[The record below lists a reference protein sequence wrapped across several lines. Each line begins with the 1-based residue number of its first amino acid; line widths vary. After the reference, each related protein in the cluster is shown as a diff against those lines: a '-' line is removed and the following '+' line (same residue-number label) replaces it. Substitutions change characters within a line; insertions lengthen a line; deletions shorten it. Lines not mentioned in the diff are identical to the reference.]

1 MDYSV
6 MGHYG
11 PAVEATDHA
20 SGEEERDLLCECVV
34 CVSRSISW
42 HQLFL
47 RYSKNSTVI
56 EQLFVVAYSAKL
68 TGEEG
73 NYVVPGDEYVPA
85 TEQFGEDFAGAE
97 FHETRTLLADGGDRF
112 GVSTATFDTVEELMW
127 MGNQGGHVTSYY
139 GSSLQKYTSFQVHAT
154 QEIRHIH
161 PMDEGILVLSQ
172 SQLRF
177 QLRRGIPIFTHTSVN
192 MQDMQ
197 CMLQISPTRLLLG
210 GHQDKIIDFN
220 LTRGKE
226 SGLVDVGEHGCAI
239 LRQHSRLICAGNPMG
254 RIDLRDPTT
263 LSVEHTLDTHSAS
276 LSDFDVQG
284 NYLVTC
290 GFSNSHQGL
299 TVDRF
304 LMVYDLR
311 QMRALNPVT
320 IMVYPLL
327 LKFLPSYSS
336 RLAVVSPLGQMQL
349 LDTIYA
355 NVQPSMT
362 CLYQVATGVAGILS
376 FDVASTSQCLCFGDS
391 AGFIHLMSTNNPEP
405 QFNTLSRPTE
415 FADLVPT
422 VQSIPFDDDVTP
434 LSTIPM
440 IYSDQPLLSDWPEE
454 FLKKVYRK
462 TPLID
467 PEILRTMKMQ
477 GTIGYAPNPQAFR
490 RNQIP
495 YNLEKRRGLVTK
507 LFAGDTRSKTDDGTF
522 VAIPKRYRKIELKYS
537 RLGYDDFDFDQYN
550 RTSFCGLE
558 ATLPNSYC
566 NAMLQ
571 LLYYC
576 EPVRIALL
584 SHSCQREFCLSCELG
599 FLFHMLDTSRGLPC
613 QAANFLRAFRT
624 VPEASALGLI
634 LNDLHPEAKK
644 KISLIRLIQSWN
656 RFILHQIHY
665 EILETRKRQQ
675 EEEEARLRSGCRYP
689 PFVYNEQDFPS
700 ILEDLGSRYRHHEE
714 ERKKKRKQEE
724 DDKNTKKSAEE
735 SEVRDD
741 ETEISRLFG
750 SEQMHIH
757 RCLKCG
763 QEATKHSI
771 MLLCNLVYPEIVNP
785 SEEVPFTSV
794 LARSLR
800 PEKITPAWCD
810 NCQKFTPTLQSRQLT
825 KLPQIL
831 ALNCGLDTQQD
842 KAFWQNQMDIVVQN
856 VLTGKESSPNS
867 SPVPVT
873 AKPCRY
879 GNNCTRVGC
888 RFRHLGRELETEKLL
903 TSSSVPSTSSSVP
916 VTSPPSHLYYSHS
929 WIPHNI
935 EISLRENGEISVK
948 KINEFKND
956 SNSDSTQT
964 NVMQNGQADNKV
976 QIIPETIENDL
987 AKEIENCN
995 IVSNNEDGETK
1006 STNPEIAKKQT
1017 IQYGL
1022 SAVVCYVDD
1031 KNNEDRRNI
1040 VALLRVGPSYHER
1053 SGHAVSQWYI
1063 FNDFCISP
1071 VTPQE
1076 AVWFNLDWKVPC
1088 VLHYT
1093 SIPAPKPAT
1102 FISPLTYDVFGEDK
1116 CIARNGGTI
1125 GITFTPLSSDE
1136 MPKKGEL
1143 VGIDAEFVT
1152 LNQEE
1157 AELRSDGKMSTIKP
1171 SHMSVA
1177 RITCIR
1183 GQGPLEGTP
1192 FIDDYISTQEQV
1204 VDYLTKFSGIQPGD
1218 LDATLSSKHL
1228 TTLKS
1233 TYQKLRFLVDNGIIF
1248 VGHGLRNDFR
1258 VINLVVPPEQIVDTV
1273 LLFHLP
1279 HHRMVSL
1286 RFLTWHFLGKTIQSE
1301 THDSTEDAR
1310 AALELY
1316 RKYKELENSGTLTE
1330 TLKELYE
1337 VGTQLQWKVP
1347 DS

>member
-1 MDYSV
+1 MDYPV
-6 MGHYG
+6 LGHYD
-11 PAVEATDHA
+11 PSVEATADN
-20 SGEEERDLLCECVV
+20 GGDEQELLWEE
-34 CVSRSISW
+34 S
-42 HQLFL
+42 
-47 RYSKNSTVI
+47 
-56 EQLFVVAYSAKL
+56 
-68 TGEEG
+68 
-73 NYVVPGDEYVPA
+73 NYVLPADEYVPA
-85 TEQFGEDFAGAE
+85 TEQFGEEFSGAE

-112 GVSTATFDTVEELMW
+112 GVSTATFDNVEELMW

-139 GSSLQKYTSFQVHAT
+139 GAGLQKYTSFQVHAT
-154 QEIRHIH
+154 QEVRHIH
-161 PMDEGILVLSQ
+161 PLDEGILILTQ
-172 SQLRF
+172 SLLRC
-177 QLRRGIPIFTHTSVN
+177 QLRRGIPIFTHMSSN
-192 MQDMQ
+192 MIDMQ
-197 CMLQISPTRLLLG
+197 CMLQISPTRLLMG
-210 GHQDKIIDFN
+210 GHQEKIIDFN

-226 SGLVDVGEHGCAI
+226 TGLVHVGENGCAI
-239 LRQHSRLICAGNPMG
+239 LRQHSRLICCGNPAG
-254 RIDLRDPTT
+254 RIDLRDPNT
-263 LSVEHTLDTHSAS
+263 LSIEHTFDTHSGS

-290 GFSNSHQGL
+290 GFSNSRQGL
-299 TVDRF
+299 SVDRF
-304 LMVYDLR
+304 LMAYDLR
-311 QMRALNPVT
+311 QMRALSPVT
-320 IMVYPLL
+320 TLVYPLL

-336 RLAVVSPLGQMQL
+336 RIAVVSPLGQMQL

-355 NVQPSMT
+355 NVQPAMT
-362 CLYQVATGVAGILS
+362 CLYQVATGGAMILS
-376 FDVASTSQCLCFGDS
+376 FDVSPTSQCLCFGDS
-391 AGFIHLMSTNNPEP
+391 AGSIHLMSTNTPEP
-405 QFNTLSRPTE
+405 QFNTFSRSTE
-415 FADLVPT
+415 FADPVESL
-422 VQSIPFDDDVTP
+422 QSISFSDDVTP
-434 LSTIPM
+434 LSTIPVA
-440 IYSDQPLLSDWPEE
+440 YTGHPLLSDWPEE
-454 FLKKVYRK
+454 YLKKIYRK
-462 TPLID
+462 TPPID

-495 YNLEKRRGLVTK
+495 YNLEKRRGVVAK
-507 LFAGDTRSKTDDGTF
+507 LFAGDSRSKTDDGAF
-522 VAIPKRYRKIELKYS
+522 VAIPKRYRKIEVKYS
-537 RLGYDDFDFDQYN
+537 RLGYDEFDFDQYN

-599 FLFHMLDTSRGLPC
+599 FLFHMLDTSPGLPC

-624 VPEASALGLI
+624 VPEAAALGLI
-634 LNDLHPEAKK
+634 LSDLHPEAKRK
-644 KISLIRLIQSWN
+644 TNLIRLIQSWN

-675 EEEEARLRSGCRYP
+675 EEEETTRLKSGPKCA

-700 ILEDLGSRYRHHEE
+700 ILQDIGSRYRTHDV
-714 ERKKKRKQEE
+714 ERKRRRKQGG
-724 DDKNTKKSAEE
+724 DGKYMWITSKDKNNKKSIEE
-735 SEVRDD
+735 NEVRDE

-771 MLLCNLVYPEIVNP
+771 MLLCNLVYPELMHP

-842 KAFWQNQMDIVVQN
+842 KAFWQAQMDIVVQK
-856 VLTGKESSPNS
+856 VLSGKESSPSS
-867 SPVPVT
+867 SPVPITV
-873 AKPCRY
+873 KPCRY
-879 GNNCTRVGC
+879 GNNCTRIGC
-888 RFRHLGRELETEKLL
+888 RFRHIGRDSEN
-903 TSSSVPSTSSSVP
+903 VSTSP
-916 VTSPPSHLYYSHS
+916 VTPPTAASTPVATPPSHLYYSHS

-935 EISLRENGEISVK
+935 EILNNSGELFVQKIGTPKSSCNESNKTTEEVVVENGQGDSKVLEDLKIPEKDFEEKATENHVNAESDNEVAEK
-948 KINEFKND
+948 EDKPDENSDKINK
-956 SNSDSTQT
+956 
-964 NVMQNGQADNKV
+964 
-976 QIIPETIENDL
+976 
-987 AKEIENCN
+987 
-995 IVSNNEDGETK
+995 
-1006 STNPEIAKKQT
+1006 
-1017 IQYGL
+1017 IQYSL
-1022 SAVVCYVDD
+1022 SAVVCYIDD
-1031 KNNEDRRNI
+1031 KSNEDRRNI
-1040 VALLRVGPSYHER
+1040 VALLRVGPNYHER
-1053 SGHAVSQWYI
+1053 WAGSAVSQWYI
-1063 FNDFCISP
+1063 FNDFCISA

-1093 SIPAPKPAT
+1093 AVPAPEPT
-1102 FISPLTYDVFGEDK
+1102 PFVSPLTYDVFGEDK
-1116 CIARNGGTI
+1116 CIARSGGTR
-1125 GITFTPLSSDE
+1125 GITFTPLTSDE

-1218 LDATLSSKHL
+1218 LDANFSSKHL

-1248 VGHGLRNDFR
+1248 VGHGLKNDFR
-1258 VINLVVPPEQIVDTV
+1258 VINLVVPPEQILDTV

-1286 RFLTWHFLGKTIQSE
+1286 RFLTWHFLGKKIQSE
-1301 THDSTEDAR
+1301 THDSAEDAR

-1316 RKYKELENSGTLTE
+1316 RKYKDLESSAKLAE
-1330 TLKELYE
+1330 SLKELYN
-1337 VGTQLQWKVP
+1337 VGNQLQWKVP

>member
-1 MDYSV
+1 MDYPVLSHYDPSV
-6 MGHYG
+6 
-11 PAVEATDHA
+11 TDETA
-20 SGEEERDLLCECVV
+20 GSGGDEQELLWGD
-34 CVSRSISW
+34 S
-42 HQLFL
+42 
-47 RYSKNSTVI
+47 
-56 EQLFVVAYSAKL
+56 
-68 TGEEG
+68 
-73 NYVVPGDEYVPA
+73 NYVLPGDEYVPA
-85 TEQFGEDFAGAE
+85 SEQFGEEFIGAE

-112 GVSTATFDTVEELMW
+112 GVSTATFDTIEELMW

-139 GSSLQKYTSFQVHAT
+139 GSGVQKYTSFQVHAT
-154 QEIRHIH
+154 QEVRQIH
-161 PMDEGILVLSQ
+161 PLDEGILVLTQ
-172 SQLRF
+172 SILRC
-177 QLRRGIPIFTHTSVN
+177 QLRRGIPIFTHTSSN
-192 MQDMQ
+192 MVDMQ
-197 CMLQISPTRLLLG
+197 CMLQISPTRMLMG
-210 GHQDKIIDFN
+210 GHQEKLIDFN

-226 SGLVDVGEHGCAI
+226 TGLVHVGENGCAI
-239 LRQHSRLICAGNPMG
+239 LRQHNRLICAGNPAG
-254 RIDLRDPTT
+254 RIDLRDPNT
-263 LSVEHTLDTHSAS
+263 LSIEHTFDTHSGS

-290 GFSNSHQGL
+290 GFSNSRQGL

-304 LMVYDLR
+304 LMAYDLR
-311 QMRALNPVT
+311 QMRALSPVT
-320 IMVYPLL
+320 TLVYPLL

-355 NVQPSMT
+355 NVQPPLT
-362 CLYQVATGVAGILS
+362 CLYQVATNGAMILS
-376 FDVASTSQCLCFGDS
+376 FDVSSTSQCLCFGDS
-391 AGFIHLMSTNNPEP
+391 AGSIHLMSTNTSEP
-405 QFNTLSRPTE
+405 QFNTFSRPTE
-415 FADLVPT
+415 FADPVESLQP
-422 VQSIPFDDDVTP
+422 IAFDDDLTP
-434 LSTIPM
+434 FSTIPVM
-440 IYSDQPLLSDWPEE
+440 YTGHPLLSDWPEE
-454 FLKKVYRK
+454 LLKKIYRK
-462 TPLID
+462 TPSID

-495 YNLEKRRGLVTK
+495 YNLEKRRGVVTK
-507 LFAGDTRSKTDDGTF
+507 LFAADSRAKTDDGTF
-522 VAIPKRYRKIELKYS
+522 VAIPKRYRKIEVKYS
-537 RLGYDDFDFDQYN
+537 RIGYDEFDFDQYN
-550 RTSFCGLE
+550 RTNFCGLE

-576 EPVRIALL
+576 EPVRTALL

-624 VPEASALGLI
+624 VPEAAALGLI
-634 LNDLHPEAKK
+634 LSDLHPEAKRK
-644 KISLIRLIQSWN
+644 TSLVRLIQSWN

-675 EEEEARLRSGCRYP
+675 EEEEAARLKSGPKCA

-700 ILEDLGSRYRHHEE
+700 ILQDLGSRYKSHDK
-714 ERKKKRKQEE
+714 ERKKRRKQEE
-724 DDKNTKKSAEE
+724 DGKYMWITSKDQGNKKSPEE
-735 SEVRDD
+735 NEVRDE

-750 SEQMHIH
+750 SEQIHIH

-785 SEEVPFTSV
+785 SEEVPFTNI
-794 LARSLR
+794 LGRSLR

-810 NCQKFTPTLQSRQLT
+810 ECQKFTPTLQSRQLT

-842 KAFWQNQMDIVVQN
+842 KAFWQNQMDIVVRK
-856 VLTGKESSPNS
+856 VLSGKEASPSS
-867 SPVPVT
+867 SPVPITV
-873 AKPCRY
+873 KPCRY
-879 GNNCTRVGC
+879 GSNCTRLGC
-888 RFRHLGRELETEKLL
+888 RFRHIGRDSGRIKK
-903 TSSSVPSTSSSVP
+903 TSTVSPATPPTATTNSSIST
-916 VTSPPSHLYYSHS
+916 PPSHLYYSHS

-935 EISLRENGEISVK
+935 EISINESGEMLVEKISSPKIDDTTASNLLENGQG
-948 KINEFKND
+948 D
-956 SNSDSTQT
+956 SNTQRTSNTIEIIQNKNENESADIENKGSGNVEEKISSSTS
-964 NVMQNGQADNKV
+964 KV
-976 QIIPETIENDL
+976 QY
-987 AKEIENCN
+987 
-995 IVSNNEDGETK
+995 S
-1006 STNPEIAKKQT
+1006 
-1017 IQYGL
+1017 L

-1031 KNNEDRRNI
+1031 KNNEERRNL
-1040 VALLRVGPSYHER
+1040 VALLRVGPSYHKR
-1053 SGHAVSQWYI
+1053 STGSAVSQWYI

-1093 SIPAPKPAT
+1093 VIPAPEPSI
-1102 FISPLTYDVFGEDK
+1102 FVSPLTYDVFGEDK
-1116 CIARNGGTI
+1116 CIARSGGTT

-1157 AELRSDGKMSTIKP
+1157 SELRSDGKMSTIKP

-1218 LDATLSSKHL
+1218 LDANFSSKHL

-1248 VGHGLRNDFR
+1248 VGHGLKNDFR

-1273 LLFHLP
+1273 WLFHLP

-1316 RKYKELENSGTLTE
+1316 RKYKELESSGKLAE
-1330 TLKELYE
+1330 NLKELYTI
-1337 VGTQLQWKVP
+1337 GTQLQWKVP